1 MAQRNPVDESLPGGG
16 SPGGEHWDPE
26 EFRRRGYQVIDW
38 LATYFENVE
47 SQPVCS
53 RVEPGEI
60 FAALPEGP
68 PEGGEPFETILEDLD
83 RIVMPGIT
91 HWQHPSWFAYFNANT
106 SGPSIL
112 ADLISSGLG
121 VQGMLWQTSPA
132 CTEVETRMLDWLV
145 DLLGLPDTF
154 LSTGDGGGVIQDT
167 ASSATLCALLAARE
181 RATDF
186 EVDCTGI
193 DRSLAVYAS
202 KEAHSSVEKSVRIA
216 GIGQR
221 NLRLIETDDDLRMDP
236 RALRV
241 AIEADRE
248 SGITPVMVIATIGTT
263 ATTAIDPVREIARV
277 CFENGIWLHGDA
289 AHAGTAAVLEEMRWI
304 HDGLELVDSYCF
316 NPHKWMFVN
325 FDCDAFWVRDRA
337 ALVRALSV
345 LPEYLRNSATESGK
359 VIDYRDWHIPLGRRF
374 RALKLWFTMRHYGK
388 AGLRRYIGEHIAWAG
403 ELEERVKDHPDL
415 DLVAPRTVNLVCLCH
430 RLGDEATRQLIETVN
445 SDGSMF
451 VTHAAVKER
460 HVMRVCIGGTATRRE
475 HVENAW
481 QRIDSAARKLG

>member
-1 MAQRNPVDESLPGGG
+1 MSEQGHFDEKPPLEDQPA
-16 SPGGEHWDPE
+16 GEHWNAE

-38 LATYFENVE
+38 LARYFETVE
-47 SQPVCS
+47 SLPVCS
-53 RVEPGEI
+53 QIEPGEI
-60 FAALPEGP
+60 FAALPEHP
-68 PEGGEPFETILEDLD
+68 PASGEPFEAILADLD
-83 RIVMPGIT
+83 KIVMPGIT

-112 ADLISSGLG
+112 ADLVSSGLG

-145 DLLGLPDTF
+145 ELLGLPDTF
-154 LSTGDGGGVIQDT
+154 LSTGEGGGVIQDT
-167 ASSATLCALLAARE
+167 ASSATLCALVAARE
-181 RATDF
+181 RATNF
-186 EVDCTGI
+186 EVD
-193 DRSLAVYAS
+193 RSGVDGPLAVYAS

-221 NLRLIETDDDLRMDP
+221 NLRLIDTDDDLRMDP
-236 RALRV
+236 GALRV
-241 AIEADRE
+241 AIDADRDA
-248 SGITPVMVIATIGTT
+248 GITPVMVVATIGTT
-263 ATTAIDPVREIARV
+263 ATTAIDPVRKIAEV
-277 CFENGIWLHGDA
+277 CFKSGIWLHADA

-325 FDCDAFWVRDRA
+325 FDCNAFWVRDRS

-374 RALKLWFTMRHYGK
+374 RSLKLWFTMRHYGVK
-388 AGLRRYIGEHIAWAG
+388 GLRRYISEHISWAG
-403 ELEERVKDHPDL
+403 ELEERVLEHPDL
-415 DLVAPRTVNLVCLCH
+415 ELAAPRTVNLVCLRH

-445 SDGSMF
+445 ADGTMF
-451 VTHAAVKER
+451 VTHAAVKDC
-460 HVMRVCIGGTATRRE
+460 HVMRICIGGTTTGKE
-475 HVENAW
+475 HVDRAW